1 MSGPGPDRGLSR
13 HDVVVDGSARRA
25 RACALCRSRSD
36 APCPDGARS
45 VDRER
50 GEALGGLRAAET
62 GPAACAVC
70 SCEMVAGADSLPD
83 SGLTFEVG
91 YFTGRKPGSSP
102 PAWNGLYATGTTN
115 AAESVAHRTLTV
127 GGWHKGFEYTFA
139 GQDAWVEVTRGA
151 QGQFA
156 GSFAMQWWSGD
167 FDAQF
172 CAKERPPEDESE
184 DVE

>member
-1 MSGPGPDRGLSR
+1 MMKLFFLAIAAGCASSGNGDVVSVENAPWSMNGASMFLFTPGPDN
-13 HDVVVDGSARRA
+13 DGE
-25 RACALCRSRSD
+25 
-36 APCPDGARS
+36 DGYGTLTIATNGN
-45 VDRER
+45 V
-50 GEALGGLRAAET
+50 
-62 GPAACAVC
+62 

-172 CAKERPPEDESE
+172 CAKERPPEDEAE